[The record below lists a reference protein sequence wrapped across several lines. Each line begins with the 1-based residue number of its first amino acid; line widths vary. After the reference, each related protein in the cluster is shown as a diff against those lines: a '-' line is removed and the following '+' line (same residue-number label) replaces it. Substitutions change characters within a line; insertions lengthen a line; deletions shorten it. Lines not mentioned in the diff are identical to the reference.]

1 MAFANYYGRTFMGSI
16 FGTLR
21 PLMSLSQLVGPLFI
35 AVLFDWTGTFDLALG
50 IVSALGFLGAAIALL
65 AQPPVPPAKD
75 KETTQQL
82 GDSKT

>member
-35 AVLFDWTGTFDLALG
+35 AVLFDLTGTFDLALG
-50 IVSALGFLGAAIALL
+50 IVSSLGFLGAAIALL
-65 AQPPVPPAKD
+65 AQPPVRSAN
-75 KETTQQL
+75 
-82 GDSKT
+82 DSNSERRIL